1 MLFFAAKLAFL
12 KGDKERENYPGKL
25 GPGNDGSYCH
35 KYNNHQTTDCV
46 TGLYSK
52 IVLATYALF
61 YCINS
66 KFKICNCTG

>member
-12 KGDKERENYPGKL
+12 KGDKERENYPGEL
-25 GPGNDGSYCH
+25 GPGYDGTYCH

-46 TGLYSK
+46 TALYSK
-52 IVLATYALF
+52 IALATYALF

>member
-1 MLFFAAKLAFL
+1 MAFL
-12 KGDKERENYPGKL
+12 KGDKERENYYPGEL
-25 GPGNDGSYCH
+25 GPGYDGSYCH

-46 TGLYSK
+46 TADHSK
-52 IVLATYALF
+52 IALATYALF